1 MMMTN
6 TLKKFK
12 QAAIGIALATPAIAL
27 VLYGL
32 QKFNEDKSYQCRYFT
47 PAECKHAQEQDAENR
62 KRMLEADEARAKET
76 KKENDKKLANFRPHG
91 WN

>member
-1 MMMTN
+1 MMMTDN
-6 TLKKFK
+6 LKKLK

-27 VLYGL
+27 VVYGL
-32 QKFNEDKSYQCRYFT
+32 QQFKDDKSYQCRNFT

-62 KRMLEADEARAKET
+62 KRMLEADKARAKET
-76 KKENDKKLANFRPHG
+76 KEESDKKLANFRPHG